1 MRRPVGSAVGL
12 AADCRDAKATARV
25 GHSLRQRD
33 ERGGAVSLLV
43 ILMTPTL
50 ALAAIVAAA
59 VPQRLAAQAAMEDT
73 AAELAVMAAV
83 WRHAQGRPHDPVGWY
98 FPDCTAPGSPPSTDA
113 DSPDREDI
121 TDDLKPE
128 TERRSA
134 TDQNAA
140 LRHACEAATH
150 SLLASLGARG
160 IDAHRLGGA
169 YTSAYSSIATPAPD
183 DAHLAHVPCRVAD
196 STIVA
201 EAVQLGVAAPWGT
214 QRWDTAQVWPR
225 GITITGQSLGIVA
238 QPVAGT
244 DATTALPACTAF
256 RRSPNQPGSF
266 ATSDSTPTR
275 TAFGNPVV
283 P

>member
-1 MRRPVGSAVGL
+1 MRRPVSSAVGL

-59 VPQRLAAQAAMEDT
+59 VPQRLAAQAAMEDA

-98 FPDCTAPGSPPSTDA
+98 FPDCTAPSSPPPTETD
-113 DSPDREDI
+113 SLGLEDI

-128 TERRSA
+128 TEHRSA
-134 TDQNAA
+134 TDHDAA
-140 LRHACEAATH
+140 LRHVCEAATH
-150 SLLASLGARG
+150 SLLAGLGTRG
-160 IDAHRLGGA
+160 IDAHRLSGT
-169 YTSAYSSIATPAPD
+169 YTSAYSTIAAAAPD
-183 DAHLAHVPCRVAD
+183 DAHHARVPCHVAD

-225 GITITGQSLGIVA
+225 GVTITGQSLGIVA
-238 QPVAGT
+238 QPVAGKE
-244 DATTALPACTAF
+244 ATAALPACTAF
-256 RRSPNQPGSF
+256 RSTPDQPG
-266 ATSDSTPTR
+266 ALTAADSTPTR

>member
-98 FPDCTAPGSPPSTDA
+98 FPDCTAPSSPPPTDA
-113 DSPDREDI
+113 DPLDREDI

-134 TDQNAA
+134 TDHDAS

-150 SLLASLGARG
+150 SLLASLGTRG
-160 IDAHRLGGA
+160 IDANGLSGT
-169 YTSAYSSIATPAPD
+169 YTSAYSTIAAPAPD
-183 DAHLAHVPCRVAD
+183 DAHPAHVPCRVAD

-201 EAVQLGVAAPWGT
+201 DTVQLGVAAPWGT
-214 QRWDTAQVWPR
+214 QGWGTAQVWPR
-225 GITITGQSLGIVA
+225 GVTITGQSLGIVA
-238 QPVAGT
+238 QPVAGK
-244 DATTALPACTAF
+244 DATAALPACAAF
-256 RRSPNQPGSF
+256 RSTPDHPGSF
-266 ATSDSTPTR
+266 AAADSTPTR
-275 TAFGNPVV
+275 TALGNPVV